1 MNVQRCCLETQNVSG
16 SFDQLNRAPNVIG
29 GAFGWLSADALS
41 WKGLLKTPGEKR
53 IDVADDGL
61 RCLTTLQAQVQ
72 PF

>member
-1 MNVQRCCLETQNVSG
+1 MSVQSCFLETQNVSG

-29 GAFGWLSADALS
+29 GAFGRLSAYALP

-61 RCLTTLQAQVQ
+61 RGLTTLQAQVQ